1 MRILVTLTFY
11 HPHWTGL
18 TAYAKRIA
26 EGLAARGHSVTVLT
40 SQHSDDLPRDE
51 LINGVRVVRL
61 PYVARVSRTVV
72 MPAFPRTIARLIAEH
87 DIVHIHTPMPE
98 LALVT
103 ATARALGKPSI
114 VTHQG
119 DVVMPAGLVNRT
131 IQLAMDSTMTLG
143 NQLSSRVVVHS
154 ADYGRHSAFLAPIA
168 RKLDAIYPPVELPE
182 PQPEVVAAWRR
193 ELGLEG
199 KKLIGFAGRFVEE
212 KGFDFLLRAVPLVRE
227 RMPEAHFI
235 YAGETHVVYEPFFE
249 RWRHLLDQ
257 QQGAIS
263 VLGLI
268 RDPQKMAN
276 FYALCDIFALP
287 SRTDCFPSVQIEALL
302 SGTPLVT
309 ADIPGA
315 REVVQV
321 TGMGRLVEPRNPQAL
336 ADGIVELLRDP
347 ALYQP
352 TRERVRA
359 VFNTTRSLD
368 EYEALMERLV
378 ADKRLN
384 VGMLEHSNE
393 GGEQHSNAP
402 TPQRSNTRWRRMDL
416 ARRQARGALQ
426 AVSAGPLLS
435 APVAASRGGPRA
447 ENLLPEDRAK
457 LELLLKNE
465 ADMAFRRRA
474 VTLLDHLDLHD
485 GDTVLDCGCGM
496 GVYMMMMNRLR
507 DVKIVGVDGD
517 VGRLEWAEREGVAA
531 QLSRV
536 DIHKLP
542 FADGSFDKVLMS
554 EVLEH
559 MADDRIAMSEV
570 FRVLKPGGVLA
581 LSVPHADYPLLWDPI
596 NKTLEALGIEPF
608 RNAGPITGL
617 WSNHWRLYR
626 PSDLSDV
633 IGSAGFTIEKL
644 EEQTHYAFPFIHF
657 IVYSI
662 GKPLIEHNLL
672 PERLRDS
679 ADRFRGER
687 NSGSPLNPINAGV
700 KLFRMFD
707 KRNDQLS
714 GDEKTF
720 VNIVVKARKPM

>member
-1 MRILVTLTFY
+1 
-11 HPHWTGL
+11 
-18 TAYAKRIA
+18 
-26 EGLAARGHSVTVLT
+26 
-40 SQHSDDLPRDE
+40 
-51 LINGVRVVRL
+51 
-61 PYVARVSRTVV
+61 
-72 MPAFPRTIARLIAEH
+72 
-87 DIVHIHTPMPE
+87 MPE

-103 ATARALGKPSI
+103 AIARALGRASI

-119 DVVMPAGLVNRT
+119 DVVMPAGLLNKA
-131 IQLAMDSTMTLG
+131 IQFAMDSTMTLG
-143 NQLSSRVVVHS
+143 NRLSSRVVVHS
-154 ADYGRHSAFLAPIA
+154 GDYGRHSKFLAPTA
-168 RKLDAIYPPVELPE
+168 YKLDAIYPPVELPE
-182 PQPEVVAAWRR
+182 PQPEAVAAWRR

-212 KGFDFLLRAVPLVRE
+212 KGFDYLLRAVPLIRE
-227 RMPEAHFI
+227 RVPEAHLVF
-235 YAGETHVVYEPFFE
+235 AGETNVVYEPFFQ

-257 QQGAIS
+257 HQDAIS

-276 FYALCDIFALP
+276 FYALCDLFALP

-321 TGMGRLVEPRNPQAL
+321 TGLGRLVEARNPQAL
-336 ADGIVELLRDP
+336 ADGIVAVLTDP
-347 ALYQP
+347 APYQP
-352 TRERVRA
+352 TREKVRA
-359 VFNTTRSLD
+359 IFDTQRSLD
-368 EYEALMERLV
+368 EYEALMEQLV
-378 ADKRLN
+378 AGRK
-384 VGMLEHSNE
+384 
-393 GGEQHSNAP
+393 
-402 TPQRSNTRWRRMDL
+402 
-416 ARRQARGALQ
+416 ARGAARKSIEQARQRARSAFQ
-426 AVSAGPLLS
+426 AVGAGQLLA
-435 APVAASRGGPRA
+435 APVANGSNDLAPAPS
-447 ENLLPEDRAK
+447 NLSAEDRAR
-457 LELLLKNE
+457 LDQLLQNE

-474 VTLLDHLDLHD
+474 ITLLDHLDLHD
-485 GDTVLDCGCGM
+485 GDRVLDCGCGM
-496 GVYMMMMNRLR
+496 GVYMMMMRRLR
-507 DVKIVGVDGD
+507 DVQIVGVDGD

-531 QLSRV
+531 RLSRV

-542 FADGSFDKVLMS
+542 FADNSFDKVLMT

-559 MADDRIAMSEV
+559 LAEDRVALREV
-570 FRVLKPGGVLA
+570 FRVLKPGGTLA

-596 NKTLEALGIEPF
+596 NKALEALGMEPL

-626 PSDLSDV
+626 PAELRDV
-633 IGSAGFTIEKL
+633 IGGAGFTIDAL

-687 NSGSPLNPINAGV
+687 NSGSLLNPVNLGV
-700 KLFRMFD
+700 RAFRLFDR
-707 KRNDQLS
+707 RNDHLR
-714 GDEKTF
+714 GDERTF
-720 VNIVVKARKPM
+720 VNIVVKARKPGALSAQGMGDGG

>member
-1 MRILVTLTFY
+1 M
-11 HPHWTGL
+11 
-18 TAYAKRIA
+18 
-26 EGLAARGHSVTVLT
+26 
-40 SQHSDDLPRDE
+40 
-51 LINGVRVVRL
+51 
-61 PYVARVSRTVV
+61 
-72 MPAFPRTIARLIAEH
+72 
-87 DIVHIHTPMPE
+87 
-98 LALVT
+98 
-103 ATARALGKPSI
+103 
-114 VTHQG
+114 
-119 DVVMPAGLVNRT
+119 
-131 IQLAMDSTMTLG
+131 
-143 NQLSSRVVVHS
+143 
-154 ADYGRHSAFLAPIA
+154 
-168 RKLDAIYPPVELPE
+168 
-182 PQPEVVAAWRR
+182 
-193 ELGLEG
+193 
-199 KKLIGFAGRFVEE
+199 
-212 KGFDFLLRAVPLVRE
+212 
-227 RMPEAHFI
+227 
-235 YAGETHVVYEPFFE
+235 
-249 RWRHLLDQ
+249 
-257 QQGAIS
+257 
-263 VLGLI
+263 
-268 RDPQKMAN
+268 
-276 FYALCDIFALP
+276 
-287 SRTDCFPSVQIEALL
+287 
-302 SGTPLVT
+302 
-309 ADIPGA
+309 
-315 REVVQV
+315 
-321 TGMGRLVEPRNPQAL
+321 
-336 ADGIVELLRDP
+336 
-347 ALYQP
+347 
-352 TRERVRA
+352 
-359 VFNTTRSLD
+359 
-368 EYEALMERLV
+368 
-378 ADKRLN
+378 
-384 VGMLEHSNE
+384 
-393 GGEQHSNAP
+393 
-402 TPQRSNTRWRRMDL
+402 
-416 ARRQARGALQ
+416 ARRQARSALQ
-426 AVSAGPLLS
+426 AVSAGPLLA
-435 APVAASRGGPRA
+435 APTAPGHPLGGAGPQI